1 MSEKASQFKI
11 GIFVL
16 AGLAILLAALFVFG
30 LRSAFERMHHFETYV
45 TGEVDGLSKGAA
57 VKLRGVEVGKVTDVG
72 FSWNIY
78 PGASPNCVVIRF
90 AIAESVSPIPVGT
103 DIGPQLG
110 GLVGK
115 GLRAIV
121 KTQAITGTSVISLE
135 YVNAAKNPPIQFNWK
150 PKYYYIPAAPSQLG
164 QILAGIER
172 TVANL
177 EKLDVARIG
186 SSVDATL
193 RSADAALQKI
203 SQLDVA
209 GISKNVNKVATDA
222 SATVLEVQELVRDAR
237 ETLQGMR
244 LANLSESGDRLLTNL
259 DARLQVVLDKL
270 SAVDVN
276 ALNDTLAG
284 TREAARNLNDALEEV
299 KRQPSVLVFGA
310 PPPPAAGV
318 EKEKK

>member
-45 TGEVDGLSKGAA
+45 TGEVEGLSKGAA

-103 DIGPQLG
+103 DIAPQLG

-121 KTQAITGTSVISLE
+121 KTQAITGTASSRS
-135 YVNAAKNPPIQFNWK
+135 NTSTPPRTLRFSSTGS
-150 PKYYYIPAAPSQLG
+150 PSTSTFPPRR
-164 QILAGIER
+164 ASWDRSSPE
-172 TVANL
+172 
-177 EKLDVARIG
+177 
-186 SSVDATL
+186 SSVPWPIS
-193 RSADAALQKI
+193 RSSTWQDRLERRPDSAIGGRGAPEDPAVGRGWNLN
-203 SQLDVA
+203 
-209 GISKNVNKVATDA
+209 NVNKVATDA
-222 SATVLEVQELVRDAR
+222 SATVLEVKELVSDAR
-237 ETLQGMR
+237 KTLRSMR
-244 LANLSESGDRLLTNL
+244 LDNLSETGIGS
-259 DARLQVVLDKL
+259 
-270 SAVDVN
+270 
-276 ALNDTLAG
+276 
-284 TREAARNLNDALEEV
+284 
-299 KRQPSVLVFGA
+299 
-310 PPPPAAGV
+310 
-318 EKEKK
+318 